1 LPFLKLLNAVS
12 KRLNLLI
19 FSGLHNLIFSILS
32 FGFLHP
38 LLKLQLRELDGL
50 THEHLVLLRDI
61 LQHFLALWAISSL
74 QVLTHLRNVD
84 VHELRF
90 SFDNKRAFAKPLNLA
105 PRGVLF
111 TFDICAQ
118 LTHHLMKV
126 LVEFC
131 RQLLICSVVVLP
143 SSFLGIVAA
152 QGANVLVNKGYG
164 FKVLWVQVLQA

>member
-1 LPFLKLLNAVS
+1 VN
-12 KRLNLLI
+12 
-19 FSGLHNLIFSILS
+19 
-32 FGFLHP
+32 
-38 LLKLQLRELDGL
+38 
-50 THEHLVLLRDI
+50 
-61 LQHFLALWAISSL
+61 
-74 QVLTHLRNVD
+74 

-90 SFDNKRAFAKPLNLA
+90 SFDNKRAFAKALTLY
-105 PRGVLF
+105 PRGGLF
-111 TFDICAQ
+111 TFDILAQ

-164 FKVLWVQVLQA
+164 FKVLWV